1 MGHPRRPAPER
12 RTEES
17 THGLHHG
24 RSTAGSAANPEAL
37 FRDLPRLA
45 HGPKHLWAHQAD
57 ILRDYLNHQNDPDLA
72 IELPTG
78 AGKTLVGM
86 LIGEWRRRTFNERVV
101 YLCPTLQLARQA
113 VADARAAGISVVDL
127 TGSNWGWDSNDR
139 LAYTQANAI
148 AVAHYKA
155 VFNSNSQL
163 DDADLLI
170 FDDAHAAAG
179 AIADT
184 WTVRFDHGTTA
195 YTQIVG
201 LLTPGLPGTAA
212 ARLLAATHDPAT
224 RSEGYLVDPAVV
236 TANLPALT
244 QIVDVQAQLTN
255 TKYSWRMVRD
265 SVDACSVFVGADE
278 VIIRPLLPPT
288 STHAPYTH
296 PKQRLYLSATIGAG
310 GELERAF
317 GRRRITRMAVPAGWD
332 ERGTGR
338 RFFVFPEL
346 TDEFARA
353 SGDPAAGA
361 ALAKFVSDLMRD
373 AGRSLLLAPSNFTL
387 EQMKMLLVPSGFKS
401 LGATDVETTLVPFTS
416 EPHAVLGLA
425 NRYDGIDLP
434 DEDCRLIVLAG
445 LPVGADPQEKF
456 YTTLLG
462 AKRVL
467 QERTRT
473 RFAQGAGRATRNT
486 NDRAVVVVL
495 GQPLIAFAG
504 DRDVQEGT
512 HPEIRAELEIGIRNS
527 SRRPAADVATAIRQF
542 LDQDP
547 AWNTHIEPEI
557 RTLREQYAAA
567 DDTDDTKALQA
578 AAPYEIQG
586 LDAAWRGSF
595 DQAVRQAERAIQ
607 ALAGGAELRPYQ
619 ALWNYLAAHWARL
632 AAANDASY
640 AAQADN
646 LMRAANAAAART
658 TWMPN
663 RQLADGTAATAEA
676 EASRL
681 DKLAVDGLI
690 AYAKSVDK
698 ARALTR
704 AVTEMKENL
713 SQREANKYEQG
724 LVALGKLLGADS
736 HKPDEEAR
744 ADAVWRWTDEMWAS
758 WEAKSEA
765 KDESDISA
773 DDIRQANT
781 HLRSASKDLDE
792 EVPPGSHIF
801 LVSGKSTVH
810 DAARALASDELSFTL
825 LDDVQ
830 QIAEKVEAVWMTLQ
844 GRLLSDADTGELRV
858 SVLEEFTDAG
868 VLPSTVLQTLSE
880 RLF

>member
-1 MGHPRRPAPER
+1 MVFITGGGQPTP
-12 RTEES
+12 
-17 THGLHHG
+17 
-24 RSTAGSAANPEAL
+24 AANPEAL

-45 HGPKHLWAHQAD
+45 HGPQHLWAHQAD
-57 ILRDYLNHQNDPDLA
+57 ILRDYLNHQADPDLA

-86 LIGEWRRRTFNERVV
+86 LIAEWRRRTFNERVV

-113 VADARAAGISVVDL
+113 VSDARAAGIRVVDL
-127 TGSNWGWDSNDR
+127 TGSNWGWDYNDR

-184 WTVRFDHGTTA
+184 WTVRFEHGTAA

-212 ARLLAATHDPAT
+212 TRLLAATHDPAT
-224 RSEGYLVDPAVV
+224 RSEGYLVDPSVV
-236 TANLPALT
+236 TANLAALT
-244 QIVDVQAQLTN
+244 QIIDVQAPLTK
-255 TKYSWRMVRD
+255 TKYAWQMVRD
-265 SVDACSVFVGADE
+265 SVDACNAFVGADE

-288 STHAPYTH
+288 STHAPYTD
-296 PKQRLYLSATIGAG
+296 PKQRLYLSATLGAG

-346 TDEFARA
+346 TNEFARA
-353 SGDPAAGA
+353 GGDPVAAE
-361 ALAKFVSDLMRD
+361 ALAQFVSDLMRD
-373 AGRSLLLAPSNFTL
+373 AGRSLLLAPSSFTL
-387 EQMKMLLVPSGFKS
+387 EQVRQRLVPNGFKS
-401 LGATDVETTLVPFTS
+401 LGASDVETTLAPFTS
-416 EPHAVLGLA
+416 QTQAVLGLA

-434 DEDCRLIVLAG
+434 DDQCRLIVLAG

-542 LDQDP
+542 LAPTPDP
-547 AWNTHIEPEI
+547 AWSTHIEPEI
-557 RTLREQYAAA
+557 RTLRERYAAA
-567 DDTDDTKALQA
+567 DDAEDTKALQA
-578 AAPYEIQG
+578 AAPYEIQA
-586 LDAAWRGSF
+586 LDAAWRGRF
-595 DQAVRQAERAIQ
+595 DEAVRQAERAIQ
-607 ALAGGAELRPYQ
+607 AMAGGAELRPYQ
-619 ALWNYLAAHWARL
+619 AVWNYLAAHWARL
-632 AAANDASY
+632 AAATDPSY

-646 LMRAANAAAART
+646 MMRAANAAASRT

-663 RQLADGTAATAEA
+663 RQFVDGTTATSEA

-681 DKLAVDGLI
+681 DKLAIDGVI
-690 AYAKSVDK
+690 AYAKSVGK
-698 ARALTR
+698 PRVLTR
-704 AVTEMKENL
+704 TVTEMKENL
-713 SQREANKYEQG
+713 SQREAKRYEQG
-724 LVALGKLLGADS
+724 LVTLGRLLGADS
-736 HKPDEEAR
+736 HKPDEKAR
-744 ADAVWRWTDEMWAS
+744 ADAVWRWTDEMWAA

-765 KDESDISA
+765 KDENDISA

-781 HLRSASKDLDE
+781 HLRAASKDLDE

-810 DAARALASDELSFTL
+810 DAARALAGDELSFTL
-825 LDDVQ
+825 LEDVQ
-830 QIAEKVEAVWMTLQ
+830 QIAETVEAVWMSVQ
-844 GRLLSDADTGELRV
+844 GRLLSDADMDDLRS
-858 SVLEEFTDAG
+858 SVLKEFTTAG
-868 VLPSTVLQTLSE
+868 VRPSTVLQTLSK

>member
-1 MGHPRRPAPER
+1 MAFITSGTTPSP
-12 RTEES
+12 
-17 THGLHHG
+17 
-24 RSTAGSAANPEAL
+24 AANPEAL
-37 FRDLPRLA
+37 FRDLPRLP

-57 ILRDYLNHQNDPDLA
+57 ILRDYLNHRSDPDLA

-86 LIGEWRRRTFNERVV
+86 LIGEWRRRTLNERVV

-127 TGSNWGWDSNDR
+127 TGSNWNWDNNDR
-139 LAYTQANAI
+139 LAYTQGQAI

-184 WTVRFDHGTTA
+184 WTVRFDHGTAA

-224 RSEGYLVDPAVV
+224 RSEGYLIDPQVV

-244 QIVDVQAQLTN
+244 QLVDTQAQLTN
-255 TKYSWRMVRD
+255 TRYPWRMVRD
-265 SVDACSVFVGADE
+265 SVDACSVFVSADE
-278 VIIRPLLPPT
+278 VILRPLLPPT
-288 STHAPYTH
+288 STHDPYIS

-346 TDEFARA
+346 TNEFARA
-353 SGDPAAGA
+353 GGDATAGA
-361 ALAKFVSDLMRD
+361 ALAQFVSDLMRD
-373 AGRSLLLAPSNFTL
+373 AGRSLLLAPSNYTL
-387 EQMKMLLVPSGFKS
+387 DQVKQLLVPAGYKS
-401 LGATDVETTLVPFTS
+401 LTATDVETTLVPFTS

-434 DEDCRLIVLAG
+434 DDQCRLIVFAG

-504 DRDVQEGT
+504 DREVQDGT

-527 SRRPAADVATAIRQF
+527 SRRPATDVATAIRQF

-557 RTLREQYAAA
+557 RTLRERYADAEEA
-567 DDTDDTKALQA
+567 EDTKSLNTS
-578 AAPYEIQG
+578 APYEIQA
-586 LDAAWRGSF
+586 LDAAWRGNF
-595 DQAVRQAERAIQ
+595 AEAVRQAERAIQ

-632 AAANDASY
+632 AATVDPSY
-640 AAQADN
+640 AALAET
-646 LMRAANAAAART
+646 LMRAANAAASRT

-663 RQLADGTAATAEA
+663 RLLADGTAASAEA

-681 DKLAVDGLI
+681 DKLAVDGVI
-690 AYAKSVDK
+690 AHAKSVGK

-704 AVTEMKENL
+704 AVTEMRDNL
-713 SQREANKYEQG
+713 SQREAGRYEQG
-724 LVALGKLLGADS
+724 LVTLGRLLGADS
-736 HKPDEEAR
+736 HKPTDEAR
-744 ADAVWRWTDEMWAS
+744 ADAVWRWGDEMWVA

-765 KDESDISA
+765 KDENDISA

-781 HLRSASKDLDE
+781 HLRAASKDLDE
-792 EVPPGSHIF
+792 AVPPGSHIL

-810 DAARALASDELSFTL
+810 EAARALAVEELSFAPI
-825 LDDVQ
+825 DDVQ
-830 QIAEKVEAVWMTLQ
+830 QVAEKVEAVWMSLQ
-844 GRLLSDADTGELRV
+844 GRLLSGAGADELRLA
-858 SVLEEFTDAG
+858 VLKEFADAG
-868 VLPSTVLQTLSE
+868 VLPSQVLQALSE

>member
-1 MGHPRRPAPER
+1 MSFITSGTTPTP
-12 RTEES
+12 
-17 THGLHHG
+17 
-24 RSTAGSAANPEAL
+24 AANPEAL
-37 FRDLPRLA
+37 FRDLPRLP

-57 ILRDYLNHQNDPDLA
+57 ILRDYLNHQSDPDLA

-86 LIGEWRRRTFNERVV
+86 LIGEWRRRTLNERVV

-113 VADARAAGISVVDL
+113 VTDARAAGISVVDL
-127 TGSNWGWDSNDR
+127 TGSNWSWDNNDR
-139 LAYTQANAI
+139 LAYTQGQAI

-195 YTQIVG
+195 YTQIVE
-201 LLTPGLPGTAA
+201 LLTAGLPGTAA
-212 ARLLAATHDPAT
+212 VRLLAATHDSAT
-224 RSEGYLVDPAVV
+224 RAEGYLIDPQVV
-236 TANLPALT
+236 TANLPTLT
-244 QIVDVQAQLTN
+244 QVVDTQAQQTN
-255 TKYSWRMVRD
+255 ARYSWRMVRD
-265 SVDACSVFVGADE
+265 SVDACSVFASADE

-288 STHAPYTH
+288 STHDPYTS

-346 TDEFARA
+346 TNEFARA
-353 SGDPAAGA
+353 GGDTTAGA
-361 ALAKFVSDLMRD
+361 ARAQFVSDLMRE
-373 AGRSLLLAPSNFTL
+373 AGRSLLLAPSNYTL
-387 EQMKMLLVPSGFKS
+387 DQVKQLLVPAGFKS
-401 LGATDVETTLVPFTS
+401 LTATDVETTLAPFTS
-416 EPHAVLGLA
+416 ESRAVLGLA

-434 DEDCRLIVLAG
+434 DDQCRLIVFAG

-504 DRDVQEGT
+504 DREVQQGT

-527 SRRPAADVATAIRQF
+527 SRRPAAEVGTAIRQF

-547 AWNTHIEPEI
+547 SWNTHIEPEI
-557 RTLREQYAAA
+557 RTLRERYADA
-567 DDTDDTKALQA
+567 DDAEDTKALNA
-578 AAPYEIQG
+578 AAAYEIQA
-586 LDAAWRGSF
+586 LDAAWRGNF
-595 DQAVRQAERAIQ
+595 GEAVRQAERAIQ

-632 AAANDASY
+632 AATADPTY
-640 AAQADN
+640 AVQADA
-646 LMRAANAAAART
+646 LMRAANAAASRT

-681 DKLAVDGLI
+681 DKLAVDGVI
-690 AYAKSVDK
+690 AHAKSVGK
-698 ARALTR
+698 PRALTR
-704 AVTEMKENL
+704 AVTEMKDNL
-713 SQREANKYEQG
+713 SQREAGRYEQG
-724 LVALGKLLGADS
+724 LVTLGRLLGADS
-736 HKPDEEAR
+736 HKPTDEAR
-744 ADAVWRWTDEMWAS
+744 ADAVWRWSNEMWVA

-765 KDESDISA
+765 KDENDISA

-781 HLRSASKDLDE
+781 HLRAASKDLDE

-810 DAARALASDELSFTL
+810 EAARALAVEELSFTPI
-825 LDDVQ
+825 DDVQ
-830 QIAEKVEAVWMTLQ
+830 QIAERVEAVWMSLQ
-844 GRLLSDADTGELRV
+844 GRLLSGADADELRPA
-858 SVLEEFTDAG
+858 VLKELADAG
-868 VLPSTVLQTLSE
+868 VLPSQVLQTFSE

>member
-1 MGHPRRPAPER
+1 MAFITGGAQPTP
-12 RTEES
+12 
-17 THGLHHG
+17 
-24 RSTAGSAANPEAL
+24 AANPETL
-37 FRDLPRLA
+37 FRDLARLD

-57 ILRDYLNHQNDPDLA
+57 ILRDYLNHRSEADLA

-86 LIGEWRRRTFNERVV
+86 LIGEWRRRTFGERVV

-127 TGSNWGWDSNDR
+127 TGSNWGWDANDR
-139 LAYTQANAI
+139 LAYTQANSI

-184 WTVRFDHGTTA
+184 WTVRFEHGTTA
-195 YTQIVG
+195 YQEIVT
-201 LLTPGLPGTAA
+201 LLAPGLPGTAA

-224 RSEGYLVDPAVV
+224 RSEGYLVDPQVV
-236 TANLPALT
+236 TTNLATLT
-244 QIVDVQAQLTN
+244 QTIDTQAQLSN
-255 TKYSWRMVRD
+255 TKYAWRMVRD
-265 SVDACSVFVGADE
+265 SVDACSVFVSADE
-278 VIIRPLLPPT
+278 VILRPLLPPT
-288 STHAPYTH
+288 NTHAAYTN

-332 ERGTGR
+332 ARGTGR
-338 RFFVFPEL
+338 RFFVFPQL
-346 TDEFARA
+346 TTEFARA
-353 SGDPAAGA
+353 DGDAAAGQ
-361 ALAKFVSDLMRD
+361 ALATFVSDLMKT
-373 AGRSLLLAPSNFTL
+373 AGRSLLLAPSNYTL
-387 EQMKMLLVPSGFKS
+387 EQYKQLLVPAGFKTVTAS
-401 LGATDVETTLVPFTS
+401 DVETTLVPFTS
-416 EPHAVLGLA
+416 EPNAVLALA

-434 DEDCRLIVLAG
+434 DEHCRLIVLAG

-473 RFAQGAGRATRNT
+473 RFAQGAGRATRNA

-527 SRRPAADVATAIRQF
+527 GRRSAADVETAIRQF
-542 LDQDP
+542 LAQDP
-547 AWNTHIEPEI
+547 VWNTLIEPEI
-557 RTLREQYAAA
+557 RTLRDLYAAA
-567 DDTDDTKALQA
+567 DDSADTKALQS
-578 AAPYEIQG
+578 AAPYEIQA
-586 LDAAWRGSF
+586 LEAAWRGNF
-595 DQAVRQAERAIQ
+595 GDAVRQAERAIQ
-607 ALAGGAELRPYQ
+607 AMSGGAELRPYQ

-632 AAANDASY
+632 AATTDASY
-640 AAQADN
+640 AAQADT

-663 RQLADGTAATAEA
+663 RQLADGTNATTETD
-676 EASRL
+676 ASRL
-681 DKLAVDGLI
+681 DKLAVDGVI
-690 AYAKSVDK
+690 GYAKSFGK

-704 AVTEMKENL
+704 QVTEMKDNL
-713 SQREANKYEQG
+713 SQREATRYEHG
-724 LVALGKLLGADS
+724 LVTLGKLLGAEA
-736 HKPDEEAR
+736 HKPPEEAR
-744 ADAVWRWTDEMWAS
+744 ADAVWRWSDEMWAA

-765 KDESDISA
+765 KDENDISA

-781 HLRSASKDLDE
+781 HLRAASADLDE

-810 DAARALASDELSFTL
+810 DAARALAADELSFTL
-825 LDDVQ
+825 IDDVQ
-830 QIAEKVEAVWMTLQ
+830 QIAERIEAVWMSLQ
-844 GRLLSDADTGELRV
+844 GRLLSDANLDELRA
-858 SVLEEFTDAG
+858 SVLKEFNNAG
-868 VLPSTVLQTLSE
+868 VLPSMVMQVLSG